1 MILQSPR
8 QRLCGFQKDKNN
20 LFSLE
25 GFDTK
30 LTNWRLLKLETHDAA
45 TNMAI
50 DEAILRARI
59 ADKAPNTVR
68 FYRWNPSAVSIGRF
82 QNVHNEVD
90 LENCKEHGVD
100 VVRRITGGGAV
111 YHDSQDEI
119 TYSVVVGRDDLGP
132 LDVTG
137 AYKKICGGL
146 VNALELLGVKADFS
160 PGDTRNCPNVA
171 ANGRKISG
179 SSQSFKGGTVLQHGT
194 LLLEAD
200 LEKMF
205 TFLKVP
211 WAKTCMEIVNVAERK
226 ITSVDKELGTKIT
239 VEQAYTALVKGFREA
254 LEMELSEGALTKEEL
269 ETAEKLHQEKFANQ
283 DWTLLGTA
291 VTA

>member
-1 MILQSPR
+1 
-8 QRLCGFQKDKNN
+8 
-20 LFSLE
+20 
-25 GFDTK
+25 
-30 LTNWRLLKLETHDAA
+30 
-45 TNMAI
+45 MAI

-59 ADKAPNTVR
+59 ADKVPNTVR

-82 QNVHNEVD
+82 QNVHNEVN
-90 LENCKEHGVD
+90 LENCEEQGVD
-100 VVRRITGGGAV
+100 VVRRITGGGTV

-119 TYSVVVGRDDLGP
+119 TYSVVVSRDDLGAV
-132 LDVTG
+132 DVTE

-146 VNALELLGVKADFS
+146 INALRLLGVKADFS

-171 ANGRKISG
+171 VNGRKISG

-205 TFLKVP
+205 TFLRVP

-226 ITSVDKELGTKIT
+226 ITSVNKELGAKTS
-239 VEQAYTALVKGFREA
+239 VEQAYVALVKGFREA
-254 LEMELSEGALTKEEL
+254 LNMKLSEGALTKEEL
-269 ETAEKLHQEKFANQ
+269 ETAEKLRKEKFLNQ
-283 DWTLLGTA
+283 DWTSLGAA
-291 VTA
+291 VDA